1 LSRVRFDNGKT
12 PSIIRQF
19 LIDQLRF
26 NDNTTIITALAAAT
40 VPTKPPERNEIVMT
54 EIKVDHTPE
63 DIKLLNQALGEIDR
77 YRSMDRLI
85 PSTHNVVTIAA
96 IEFYLVLSMA
106 DLVPNDPRAFF
117 PLTRLVRLPLCD
129 TLTHQP

>member
-1 LSRVRFDNGKT
+1 
-12 PSIIRQF
+12 
-19 LIDQLRF
+19 
-26 NDNTTIITALAAAT
+26 
-40 VPTKPPERNEIVMT
+40 MT

-63 DIKLLNQALGEIDR
+63 DIKLLTQALGEIDR

-106 DLVPNDPRAFF
+106 DLVPNDPRTFF
-117 PLTRLVRLPLCD
+117 PLTRLVYHRLCD
-129 TLTHQP
+129 ALTHQTHRPIVRVITIKFA